1 MQSLTTF
8 DNWYRGDRDR
18 VVGIA
23 PKSILEFWDDTRQ
36 PSPDAYTFA

>member
-8 DNWYRGDRDR
+8 DNWYRGDSDR
-18 VVGIA
+18 VVAIA
-23 PKSILEFWDDTRQ
+23 SKSILEFWDDTRQ